1 MKEQTRQLV
10 QLLADDVAARLIAAL
25 RSQSRTAPQLQ
36 QDTGASQKTVAHL
49 LELLE
54 AHGVV
59 GWQPSES
66 GTRGRPSRRWR
77 LTADGELVAFERA
90 CDNFKALLLRRQLD
104 DYEDDRGDSR

>member
-1 MKEQTRQLV
+1 MKDQTGQLV
-10 QLLADDVAARLIAAL
+10 RLLADDVTARLITAL

-36 QDTGASQKTVAHL
+36 KDTGASQKTVAHL

-66 GTRGRPSRRWR
+66 GTRGRPSRLWH
-77 LTADGELVAFERA
+77 LTADDELVAFERA
-90 CDNFKALLLRRQLD
+90 CDDFKARLLRRQLD
-104 DYEDDRGDSR
+104 DFEDDRGDSR